1 MLPYIWTTLFCMAF
15 VTELV
20 DIFCLDHT
28 VAQCTVWVM
37 AVRAFNLAFD
47 DRVVGKFVGLR
58 TNIFVTFKA
67 FLRLLCLR
75 F

>member
-1 MLPYIWTTLFCMAF
+1 MLPYIWAALFCMAF

-20 DIFCLDHT
+20 DVLCLDHA
-28 VAQCTVWVM
+28 VAQRTMRVM

-47 DRVVGKFVGLR
+47 DRVVRKLIGLR
-58 TNIFVTFKA
+58 TNIFVTFEA